1 MDFLQDK
8 IKKKQF
14 LCNYSVFLLNGMLA
28 LSIGSLLPFI
38 RDARGLDYAFCGLIV
53 SLHSVGNLFSSFT
66 AGLLPVAIGRKKS
79 ILFFNLFFAL
89 SYVLIIFGN
98 HNWCIAMAFFLT
110 GVARGA
116 TSNFCNTAINS
127 LAPGKAWTINGLHAM
142 FSVGAFLFPILLTLF
157 TATGESGWI
166 TACYFM
172 LAMGI
177 LSWILYAMIPME
189 NDRVEKEKKDGSFG
203 FFSEPLFYL
212 CVATLFF
219 YLCAEQGVIGWM
231 ITYFKDTGFLPASLS
246 QMTASVLWV
255 MILAGRLTT
264 AWLSTRMQKEK
275 LLPIMGVG
283 LVCFFFLLL
292 FSRSTVWIVIGI
304 TNLGKLN
311 TVAMAALFILTLIL
325 CKVIFFGDYTAE
337 TVAADGLTFGAA
349 VELAV
354 AMPLSW
360 LPLISDY
367 TREAKQPV
375 KATAVSAIV
384 YGVISCWMYLIGMG
398 AAIYTGESDIAQIMV
413 KAGLGIVGLLIIIF
427 STVTTT
433 FLDAYSAGISSETLS
448 HKLNGKYIAIA
459 VTVVGAL
466 AAIVYPMDNIT
477 NFLYLIGSV
486 FAPMIAIQIADFF
499 LLKEDYSEKEIQIS
513 NMVLW
518 IIGFILYRILMR
530 IDIPVGNTLPDIAI
544 TVVLC
549 LIWGKISKKK

>member
-14 LCNYSVFLLNGMLA
+14 LCNYSVFLLNGMPA

-79 ILFFNLFFAL
+79 ILFFNLFFVL

-189 NDRVEKEKKDGSFG
+189 NDRVEKEKKGGSFG

-304 TNLGKLN
+304 MGFGYSMAGIYPTTVSFAGNLIEKYPI
-311 TVAMAALFILTLIL
+311 AWSFILTIASIGSIVMPSIIG
-325 CKVIFFGDYTAE
+325 KIAE
-337 TVAADGLTFGAA
+337 TAGIF
-349 VELAV
+349 
-354 AMPLSW
+354 
-360 LPLISDY
+360 Y
-367 TREAKQPV
+367 
-375 KATAVSAIV
+375 
-384 YGVISCWMYLIGMG
+384 GMG
-398 AAIYTGESDIAQIMV
+398 SIVVVVFIDMV
-413 KAGLGIVGLLIIIF
+413 CIL
-427 STVTTT
+427 
-433 FLDAYSAGISSETLS
+433 
-448 HKLNGKYIAIA
+448 
-459 VTVVGAL
+459 AL
-466 AAIVYPMDNIT
+466 VR
-477 NFLYLIGSV
+477 YL
-486 FAPMIAIQIADFF
+486 
-499 LLKEDYSEKEIQIS
+499 
-513 NMVLW
+513 
-518 IIGFILYRILMR
+518 
-530 IDIPVGNTLPDIAI
+530 
-544 TVVLC
+544 
-549 LIWGKISKKK
+549 KKQNQ